1 MSLVGTIYTTR
12 YVKAGDLRY
21 HGYVKEH
28 YCGFR
33 MGYPGLCQDLTVAV
47 PSEIAKHLKKA
58 VDRRR
63 CDKDTAIQRALF
75 DCVGEPNERGR
86 YNAVLLDISQEE
98 EGLFR
103 VEHNVSIDG
112 SLGPAF
118 SNDTHS
124 TRMFKFCDPSLTTV
138 TRNDNGDTQ
147 VAFFVST
154 PELLIR

>member
-1 MSLVGTIYTTR
+1 
-12 YVKAGDLRY
+12 
-21 HGYVKEH
+21 
-28 YCGFR
+28 

-75 DCVGEPNERGR
+75 ECVGEPNERGR

-124 TRMFKFCDPSLTTV
+124 TRVFKFWDPSLTTV

-147 VAFFVST
+147 VSFFDYDETRIANV
-154 PELLIR
+154 LIPTGRRVRII